1 MEYKTD
7 SLLVHLARAG
17 DEDACEKLVKK
28 YYSSIYQYCL
38 LHINDPYEAEDLT
51 QEVFT
56 RFFSNLYR
64 YKEYGKVKNYLY
76 TIAGNTVKNYYK
88 KKKDIPYS
96 RREYIMKKRYLI
108 LAGLLVMTV
117 AAAGCGKKKTTETAP
132 VEVTATPT
140 PEVTKAVDM
149 VDMQQ
154 TADEDIKNV
163 MGEKTSTASKIVF
176 VNNTGDDIQSL
187 YIRTHVD
194 EDSEDYDADE
204 DGGWGDDLINGMF
217 TLTDKDKALYYMQTA
232 NTQTA
237 NTQTANTQTSD
248 TQTTDTQTTSNKST
262 ASYDIRIA
270 YADEDKNEC
279 FFRDIPLGTI
289 SQITLCMDGTDDDAI
304 PYAKYLTGT
313 STKEVST
320 LDAVKE
326 RLGITDDSESES
338 DSTDDSDKNS
348 ADDSDS
354 TDSNNSS
361 DQNNNSGNGTGDSS
375 DDPGNGGNSDDP
387 GTNDDPGSNDD
398 PGNGGDMIST
408 AEQYIGQSLDALE
421 GACGSPQGSSYED
434 DPETGKTGFHYYSNF
449 TVSTTVD
456 ENGNEIVAGIW

>member
-1 MEYKTD
+1 
-7 SLLVHLARAG
+7 
-17 DEDACEKLVKK
+17 
-28 YYSSIYQYCL
+28 
-38 LHINDPYEAEDLT
+38 
-51 QEVFT
+51 
-56 RFFSNLYR
+56 
-64 YKEYGKVKNYLY
+64 
-76 TIAGNTVKNYYK
+76 
-88 KKKDIPYS
+88 
-96 RREYIMKKRYLI
+96 MKKRYLI

-232 NTQTA
+232 NTQTSG
-237 NTQTANTQTSD
+237 TQTSGTQTSD

-338 DSTDDSDKNS
+338 DSTDDSDKKS
-348 ADDSDS
+348 ADNSDS

>member
-1 MEYKTD
+1 
-7 SLLVHLARAG
+7 
-17 DEDACEKLVKK
+17 
-28 YYSSIYQYCL
+28 
-38 LHINDPYEAEDLT
+38 
-51 QEVFT
+51 
-56 RFFSNLYR
+56 
-64 YKEYGKVKNYLY
+64 
-76 TIAGNTVKNYYK
+76 
-88 KKKDIPYS
+88 
-96 RREYIMKKRYLI
+96 MKKRYLI

-232 NTQTA
+232 NTQTSG
-237 NTQTANTQTSD
+237 TQTSGTQTSD
-248 TQTTDTQTTSNKST
+248 TQTSGTQTSDTQTSDTQTTSNKST

-270 YADEDKNEC
+270 YTDEDTNEC

-320 LDAVKE
+320 LDAVKK
-326 RLGITDDSESES
+326 RLGIIDDSESES
-338 DSTDDSDKNS
+338 DSTDDSDQNS
-348 ADDSDS
+348 ADNSDS
-354 TDSNNSS
+354 AD
-361 DQNNNSGNGTGDSS
+361 NNNSGDQNTDDNGNGSNNGS
-375 DDPGNGGNSDDP
+375 DDGNDGSTDDGNGGSTDNENGGNTDQDNS
-387 GTNDDPGSNDD
+387 
-398 PGNGGDMIST
+398 GGDMIST

>member
-1 MEYKTD
+1 
-7 SLLVHLARAG
+7 
-17 DEDACEKLVKK
+17 
-28 YYSSIYQYCL
+28 
-38 LHINDPYEAEDLT
+38 
-51 QEVFT
+51 
-56 RFFSNLYR
+56 
-64 YKEYGKVKNYLY
+64 
-76 TIAGNTVKNYYK
+76 
-88 KKKDIPYS
+88 
-96 RREYIMKKRYLI
+96 MKKRYLI

-232 NTQTA
+232 NTQTSG
-237 NTQTANTQTSD
+237 TQTSGTQTSD
-248 TQTTDTQTTSNKST
+248 TQTSGTQTSDTQTTSNKST

-270 YADEDKNEC
+270 YTDEDTNEC

-361 DQNNNSGNGTGDSS
+361 DQNNNSGNG
-375 DDPGNGGNSDDP
+375 
-387 GTNDDPGSNDD
+387 
-398 PGNGGDMIST
+398 DMIST

>member
-1 MEYKTD
+1 
-7 SLLVHLARAG
+7 
-17 DEDACEKLVKK
+17 
-28 YYSSIYQYCL
+28 
-38 LHINDPYEAEDLT
+38 
-51 QEVFT
+51 
-56 RFFSNLYR
+56 
-64 YKEYGKVKNYLY
+64 
-76 TIAGNTVKNYYK
+76 
-88 KKKDIPYS
+88 
-96 RREYIMKKRYLI
+96 MKKRYLI

-154 TADEDIKNV
+154 TADEDIKNI

-232 NTQTA
+232 NTQTSG
-237 NTQTANTQTSD
+237 TQTS
-248 TQTTDTQTTSNKST
+248 DTQTTSNKST

-326 RLGITDDSESES
+326 RLGITDDSKSES
-338 DSTDDSDKNS
+338 DSTDDSVRIL
-348 ADDSDS
+348 
-354 TDSNNSS
+354 
-361 DQNNNSGNGTGDSS
+361 Q
-375 DDPGNGGNSDDP
+375 
-387 GTNDDPGSNDD
+387 
-398 PGNGGDMIST
+398 IILIQQIIIT
-408 AEQYIGQSLDALE
+408 AVTRIQMTMEMAVIMVLMMEMVEAQIME
-421 GACGSPQGSSYED
+421 MV
-434 DPETGKTGFHYYSNF
+434 ETAVVETQIRI
-449 TVSTTVD
+449 TMAA
-456 ENGNEIVAGIW
+456 I

>member
-1 MEYKTD
+1 
-7 SLLVHLARAG
+7 
-17 DEDACEKLVKK
+17 
-28 YYSSIYQYCL
+28 
-38 LHINDPYEAEDLT
+38 
-51 QEVFT
+51 
-56 RFFSNLYR
+56 
-64 YKEYGKVKNYLY
+64 
-76 TIAGNTVKNYYK
+76 
-88 KKKDIPYS
+88 
-96 RREYIMKKRYLI
+96 MKKRYLI

-232 NTQTA
+232 NTQTSG
-237 NTQTANTQTSD
+237 TQTSGTQTSGTQTSGTQTSGTQTSGTQTSGTQTSD
-248 TQTTDTQTTSNKST
+248 TQTSDTQTTSNKST

-338 DSTDDSDKNS
+338 DSTDDSDKKS
-348 ADDSDS
+348 ADNSDS

-361 DQNNNSGNGTGDSS
+361 DQNNNSGNGTGDNS

-387 GTNDDPGSNDD
+387 GTNDNPGSNDD

>member
-1 MEYKTD
+1 M
-7 SLLVHLARAG
+7 
-17 DEDACEKLVKK
+17 
-28 YYSSIYQYCL
+28 
-38 LHINDPYEAEDLT
+38 
-51 QEVFT
+51 
-56 RFFSNLYR
+56 
-64 YKEYGKVKNYLY
+64 
-76 TIAGNTVKNYYK
+76 
-88 KKKDIPYS
+88 
-96 RREYIMKKRYLI
+96 
-108 LAGLLVMTV
+108 
-117 AAAGCGKKKTTETAP
+117 
-132 VEVTATPT
+132 
-140 PEVTKAVDM
+140 
-149 VDMQQ
+149 
-154 TADEDIKNV
+154 
-163 MGEKTSTASKIVF
+163 
-176 VNNTGDDIQSL
+176 
-187 YIRTHVD
+187 
-194 EDSEDYDADE
+194 
-204 DGGWGDDLINGMF
+204 
-217 TLTDKDKALYYMQTA
+217 
-232 NTQTA
+232 QTA

-338 DSTDDSDKNS
+338 DSTDDSDKKS
-348 ADDSDS
+348 ADNSDS

>member
-1 MEYKTD
+1 
-7 SLLVHLARAG
+7 
-17 DEDACEKLVKK
+17 
-28 YYSSIYQYCL
+28 
-38 LHINDPYEAEDLT
+38 
-51 QEVFT
+51 
-56 RFFSNLYR
+56 
-64 YKEYGKVKNYLY
+64 
-76 TIAGNTVKNYYK
+76 
-88 KKKDIPYS
+88 
-96 RREYIMKKRYLI
+96 MKKRYLI

-117 AAAGCGKKKTTETAP
+117 AAAGCGKKKVTETAP

-176 VNNTGDDIQSL
+176 VNNTGNDIQSL

-232 NTQTA
+232 NTQT
-237 NTQTANTQTSD
+237 SG
-248 TQTTDTQTTSNKST
+248 TQTTSNKST

-270 YADEDKNEC
+270 YTDEDTNEC

-338 DSTDDSDKNS
+338 DSTDDSDKKS
-348 ADDSDS
+348 ADNSDS

-361 DQNNNSGNGTGDSS
+361 DQNNNSGNGTGGNS

-387 GTNDDPGSNDD
+387 GTNDDPGDD
-398 PGNGGDMIST
+398 GDMIST

>member
-1 MEYKTD
+1 
-7 SLLVHLARAG
+7 
-17 DEDACEKLVKK
+17 
-28 YYSSIYQYCL
+28 
-38 LHINDPYEAEDLT
+38 
-51 QEVFT
+51 
-56 RFFSNLYR
+56 
-64 YKEYGKVKNYLY
+64 
-76 TIAGNTVKNYYK
+76 
-88 KKKDIPYS
+88 
-96 RREYIMKKRYLI
+96 MKKRYLI

-117 AAAGCGKKKTTETAP
+117 AAAGCGKKKVTETAP

-176 VNNTGDDIQSL
+176 VNNTGNDIQSL

-232 NTQTA
+232 NTQT
-237 NTQTANTQTSD
+237 SG
-248 TQTTDTQTTSNKST
+248 TQTTSNKST

-338 DSTDDSDKNS
+338 DSTDNSDKNS
-348 ADDSDS
+348 TDNSDS

-361 DQNNNSGNGTGDSS
+361 DQNNNSGNGTGGNS

-387 GTNDDPGSNDD
+387 GTNDDPGDD
-398 PGNGGDMIST
+398 GDMIST

>member
-1 MEYKTD
+1 
-7 SLLVHLARAG
+7 
-17 DEDACEKLVKK
+17 
-28 YYSSIYQYCL
+28 
-38 LHINDPYEAEDLT
+38 
-51 QEVFT
+51 
-56 RFFSNLYR
+56 
-64 YKEYGKVKNYLY
+64 
-76 TIAGNTVKNYYK
+76 
-88 KKKDIPYS
+88 
-96 RREYIMKKRYLI
+96 
-108 LAGLLVMTV
+108 
-117 AAAGCGKKKTTETAP
+117 
-132 VEVTATPT
+132 
-140 PEVTKAVDM
+140 M

-217 TLTDKDKALYYMQTA
+217 TLTDKDKAL
-232 NTQTA
+232 
-237 NTQTANTQTSD
+237 
-248 TQTTDTQTTSNKST
+248 
-262 ASYDIRIA
+262 YDIRIA

-338 DSTDDSDKNS
+338 DSTDDSDKKS
-348 ADDSDS
+348 ADNSDS

-361 DQNNNSGNGTGDSS
+361 DQNNNSGNGTGDNS

-387 GTNDDPGSNDD
+387 GTNDNPGSNDD